1 MRRVSQSFYKNIFI
15 IMAAAGLFA
24 CSLLVRGV
32 FGIAMAVSSF
42 VSPAMAA
49 KNRHPLR
56 RATAS
61 IPAAAT

>member
-1 MRRVSQSFYKNIFI
+1 
-15 IMAAAGLFA
+15 MAAAGLFA